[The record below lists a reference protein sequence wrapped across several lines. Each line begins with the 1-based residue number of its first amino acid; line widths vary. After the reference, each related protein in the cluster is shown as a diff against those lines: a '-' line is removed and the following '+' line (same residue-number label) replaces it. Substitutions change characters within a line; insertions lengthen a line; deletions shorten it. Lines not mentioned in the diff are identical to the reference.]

1 MDILVWLNFFYL
13 TPEVGMYREGLRCTL
28 VVLLLGFVVATAA
41 AAELNYMD
49 AARFKGLCS
58 SKAPMLLADIQKPH
72 DFKKHHFFAAV
83 ETDAYPVK
91 SASDKAKLDV
101 IRQMFQKTGNDVI
114 LIGPRGGPAS
124 KRAANALIEQGIP
137 ADKVFIL
144 EGGVKKWPDQEML
157 LDVAGGCA

>member
-1 MDILVWLNFFYL
+1 
-13 TPEVGMYREGLRCTL
+13 MYRQGFKFVL
-28 VVLLLGFVVATAA
+28 VVSLLCFAA
-41 AAELNYMD
+41 AAGAAELNFMD

-58 SKAPMLLADIQKPH
+58 SKAPMVLADIQKPH

-91 SASDKAKLDV
+91 TGADKAKLAV
-101 IRQMFQKTGNDVI
+101 IQQMFQKTGNDVI
-114 LIGPRGGPAS
+114 VIGPRGGPAS
-124 KRAANALIEQGIP
+124 KRAAKYLIEQGIP

>member
-1 MDILVWLNFFYL
+1 
-13 TPEVGMYREGLRCTL
+13 MYREGIKFVL
-28 VVLLLGFVVATAA
+28 VAVLLSFAATAG
-41 AAELNYMD
+41 AAELNFMD

-58 SKAPMLLADIQKPH
+58 NKAPMVLADIQKPL
-72 DFKKHHFFAAV
+72 DFRKHHFFAAV

-91 SASDKAKLDV
+91 TGADKAKLEV

-114 LIGPRGGPAS
+114 VIGPRGGPAS
-124 KRAANALIEQGIP
+124 KRAAKYLIEQGIP

-144 EGGVKKWPDQEML
+144 EGGIKKWPDQEML